1 MFLIWFIFF
10 GEIEIVTLDEI
21 KNIVGNI
28 AEKYVVF

>member
-1 MFLIWFIFF
+1 MLF